1 MLPSE
6 WAPLGPYLR
15 LLWNVAPP
23 LMQAAAPVSIDP
35 EPAAPPFLSRLG
47 LHLPAAPA
55 GLDAAT
61 ASQWL
66 RAAAAHAA
74 AHLVFSRSVFVREG
88 MAPVK
93 QALLGL
99 LEDARAEALA
109 CRELP
114 GLRRLWAP
122 WHTATP
128 ADGSDFETLM
138 LRLARA
144 LIDPAYD
151 DPHPWVR
158 KGRARFYLDD
168 SGEVLAQVAP
178 RALRQLA
185 SVLGND
191 IGQMRI
197 GFNAR
202 LHRPGPSYRDDNRWL
217 WHSDEQHSGAA
228 RATTGAASEG
238 DPPSAE
244 TSPESLQW
252 RYPEWDR
259 RIARERRDWSTVTET
274 LAVESAA
281 TSHFGQAVDARL
293 VSALR
298 ATAWQA
304 SVMQRRE
311 REGEEIDLDA
321 AVQAMLALR
330 QRRVADDVRLHRRR
344 LGAPVQTAAM
354 LLVDVSASSRE
365 PHTPGDAQSG
375 LELQQ
380 RLAAGL
386 AAAMMAA
393 GWRVAIQAFCSDGRQ
408 GVRHSRVLDFGQPW
422 DDSAQRRLAG
432 LMPGFS
438 TRLGAAL
445 RHAARALVREPAQRR
460 FAIVLGDGEP
470 HDIDIH
476 EPGYL
481 AEDARHAA
489 QTARLIGVR
498 SLCLVSGIQVAP
510 SVPRVFGASGSA
522 TASSIDALPR
532 LVRRLLR

>member
-6 WAPLGPYLR
+6 LALLGPYLR
-15 LLWNVAPP
+15 LLWNVTPP
-23 LMQAAAPVSIDP
+23 LLRAAAPADIEAEPP
-35 EPAAPPFLSRLG
+35 ELPFLSRLG
-47 LHLPAAPA
+47 LHLPGAPA

-61 ASQWL
+61 AGQWL

-88 MAPVK
+88 IAPVT

-99 LEDARAEALA
+99 LEDARVEALA
-109 CRELP
+109 CRDLP
-114 GLRRLWAP
+114 GLRRLWAT
-122 WHTATP
+122 WHTVTP
-128 ADGSDFETLM
+128 ADGTDFETLM

-144 LIDPAYD
+144 LIDPTYD

-185 SVLGND
+185 SALGND

-202 LHRPGPSYRDDNRWL
+202 LYRPGPSYRDDNRWL
-217 WHSDEQHSGAA
+217 WHSDEEHTGAA
-228 RATTGAASEG
+228 RAATGAAFDG
-238 DPPSAE
+238 DRPTAE
-244 TSPESLQW
+244 SSPESLQW

-259 RIARERRDWSTVTET
+259 RIARERRDWSTVAEI
-274 LAVESAA
+274 LSAEG
-281 TSHFGQAVDARL
+281 TTTKDFGREVDARL
-293 VSALR
+293 VGALR
-298 ATAWQA
+298 ANACQA
-304 SVMQRRE
+304 CAKPRE

-330 QRRVADDVRLHRRR
+330 QGRTADDVPVHRRR
-344 LGAPVQTAAM
+344 WRAPAQTAAM
-354 LLVDVSASSRE
+354 LLVDVSASSGE
-365 PHTPGDAQSG
+365 PHTTGDAQSG

-386 AAAMMAA
+386 AAAMTAA
-393 GWRVAIQAFCSDGRQ
+393 GWRVAIQAFCSDGRH

-422 DDSAQRRLAG
+422 DVSAQRRLAG
-432 LMPGFS
+432 LKPGFS

-445 RHAARALVREPAQRR
+445 RHAARALIREPTPRR

-481 AEDARHAA
+481 AEDARHAV

-498 SLCLVSGIQVAP
+498 SLCLVSGTEVGP
-510 SVPRVFGASGSA
+510 LVRRVFGAEGSGA
-522 TASSIDALPR
+522 ASGVGSLPH
-532 LVRRLLR
+532 LVGRLLR